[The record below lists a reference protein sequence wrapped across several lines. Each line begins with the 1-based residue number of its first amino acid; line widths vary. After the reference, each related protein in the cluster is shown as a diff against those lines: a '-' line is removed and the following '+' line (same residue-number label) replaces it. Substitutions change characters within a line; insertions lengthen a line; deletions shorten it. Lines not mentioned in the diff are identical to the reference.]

1 MRLMDT
7 KQDLT
12 SGGGTFFRL
21 GEGQTAQV
29 RFLYNS
35 IEDIKEDGLIAH
47 VIRPEE
53 SGQKYN
59 TEILCGA
66 KSDETKQ
73 QDCPWCAQNKK
84 QVGRYPLALYN
95 EATNQIEYWSKTQQ
109 WVEGSL
115 ITLLENAVQQ
125 GQPIAGQSFKI
136 IRTGT
141 GTNTQYTILP
151 QGQNDG
157 KQANQFGEVKPP
169 VERNCYRPTDYEFP
183 VSANGGANFNAGNNY
198 NNNYGNNN
206 NYGGNNY
213 NNSNANYNIG
223 NNNFQSNRRTTDVF

>member
-1 MRLMDT
+1 MAMRLMDT

-12 SGGGTFFRL
+12 SGGGSFFRL

-47 VIRPEE
+47 IIRPEE

-66 KSDETKQ
+66 TSDETKM
-73 QDCPWCAQNKK
+73 QDCKWCAQNKK

-115 ITLLENAVQQ
+115 MTLLENSVTQ
-125 GQPIAGQSFKI
+125 GQPISGQPFKI
-136 IRTGT
+136 IRTGS
-141 GTNTQYTILP
+141 GTQTQYTILP

-157 KQANQFGEVKPP
+157 KQANQFGEVKAP
-169 VERNCYRPTDYEFP
+169 VDRNCYRPTDYEFP
-183 VSANGGANFNAGNNY
+183 ASANGGATFNNGNYGVNNNY
-198 NNNYGNNN
+198 NNANYGN
-206 NYGGNNY
+206 
-213 NNSNANYNIG
+213 ANY
-223 NNNFQSNRRTTDVF
+223 QSNRRTTDVF

>member
-66 KSDETKQ
+66 KSDETKM
-73 QDCPWCAQNKK
+73 QDCKWCAQNKK

-115 ITLLENAVQQ
+115 MTLLENAVQQ

-198 NNNYGNNN
+198 GNSNYGNSNY
-206 NYGGNNY
+206 NYG
-213 NNSNANYNIG
+213 NS
-223 NNNFQSNRRTTDVF
+223 NFQSNRRTTDVF